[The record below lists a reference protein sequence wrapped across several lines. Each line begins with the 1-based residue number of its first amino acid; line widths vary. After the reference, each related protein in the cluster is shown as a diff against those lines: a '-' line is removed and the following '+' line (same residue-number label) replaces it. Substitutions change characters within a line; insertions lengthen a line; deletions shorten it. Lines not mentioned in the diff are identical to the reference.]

1 MPNARK
7 NGDDPADRELYV
19 AVGLRIRELRERREM
34 TQRRLAELS
43 EVRATYLNEVEVLGV
58 NLSLKLLQQIAT
70 ALGVLPRDLLPSS
83 ADESETSN
91 VTLGVVRRK
100 LEGLRK
106 TVDDGHE
113 EILKALNEI
122 VRFLDTAAA
131 SDEGEAS

>member
-1 MPNARK
+1 
-7 NGDDPADRELYV
+7 
-19 AVGLRIRELRERREM
+19 M

-83 ADESETSN
+83 ADQSETSN